1 MCPFWPHRKLYRVLL
16 SPNQFYLIHFIYF
29 PLPILLKPNGHLSFI
44 ALISLTDSWA
54 INHLLARKLSKGL
67 HIIHIS
73 NPVNPG
79 CYLQLLLIHDQPGF
93 EDFSCCKQYFFHQ
106 GLFCPKSTL
115 EWFFLKWNLVAD
127 LTLDPLSHLQ
137 KLHHRSTHGLGA
149 YSGPTYIHTHTHTD
163 RLNFIIWDM

>member
-29 PLPILLKPNGHLSFI
+29 TLLILLKPNDHLWFI

-67 HIIHIS
+67 QIIHIR
-73 NPVNPG
+73 NQVNPG
-79 CYLQLLLIHDQPGF
+79 FYLQFLLIHDQPGF
-93 EDFSCCKQYFFHQ
+93 EDFSCCKQYFFQQ
-106 GLFCPKSTL
+106 GLFCPKSS
-115 EWFFLKWNLVAD
+115 KWNLVAD

-137 KLHHRSTHGLGA
+137 KLHHHSTHGLGA
-149 YSGPTYIHTHTHTD
+149 YSGTYSHTHK
-163 RLNFIIWDM
+163 RLNFIL